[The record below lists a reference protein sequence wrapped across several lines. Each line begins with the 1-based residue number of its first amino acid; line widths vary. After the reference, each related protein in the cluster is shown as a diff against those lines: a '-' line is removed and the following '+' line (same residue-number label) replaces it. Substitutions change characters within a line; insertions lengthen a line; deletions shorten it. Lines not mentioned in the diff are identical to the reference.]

1 VALRPEPADRSRS
14 TVRRA
19 VVGLLAAALSLGTL
33 TALSAPAAA
42 DTAPPVAGTIETVS
56 SDSLPAPQIDGVV
69 WDQVVIGN
77 VVYVGG
83 DFDTARPAG
92 SKAGENTVPRS
103 NFLAYDLTTG
113 ALLDTF
119 APAFNAQVKSLA
131 ASPDGTRL
139 YAAGSFTTVDTRTRY
154 RIAAFDVATGA
165 LVTSFNP
172 TVSSRINAVVA
183 TNTTV
188 YLGGI
193 FGSVQKQTRPGV
205 AALAASNG
213 AIQPFAPTPAGGEV
227 RALAI
232 DPSGE
237 RIVVGG
243 SFTTMN
249 GSSNPGYGLAS
260 LDATTGT
267 LLPFAANSVIRNG
280 GVNAGITSL
289 TGDASG
295 VYGTGYVFGSGGNL
309 EGAFRAT
316 WTDGAISW
324 MEDCHGD
331 TYAIVPKGDLAYV
344 AGHPHYCGNL
354 STGGFPDRVA
364 PSKWYRGLAFTNAAT
379 GTLTANKVGSYAS
392 FTGQPAPTLQH
403 WFPDMNTGLFTGSDQ
418 GPWDVTTAGDYV
430 LYGGEFTQV
439 NGRGQQGLVR
449 FATKDLAPN
458 RDGPRLSGP
467 DFVPTMTAIGAGA
480 VRIKWNANYDRDNTD
495 LRYEVLR
502 DGVAT
507 PIAVNRATS
516 NFWTKPALYAVDS
529 GLVVGQ
535 TYTYSIRTIDPFGN
549 ASVGDPVAFVA
560 TTGVETAAAT
570 GYDKTVLD
578 DVPSTYWPLN
588 ERSGATGFDSR
599 VINDLRLGTTVV
611 RGAAGSEA
619 TGGGVAATFPG
630 TASGYGATKATAP
643 ATASVEAWFT
653 TTSTRGG
660 TLTGYSTATGSG
672 GSTDLATYL
681 DSSGRLNFGATGGV
695 NGAVRSTASYNDGA
709 WHHVVSTITAGSL
722 QLYVD
727 GALVASASDLPARSS
742 SLSGYWRVGSVS
754 LLGWANRP
762 LSDALNGTID
772 NVAVYPRVLSAAQ
785 VAAHHSVGS
794 TVPNV
799 GPTAVL
805 DNEVTDLTV
814 ALSAASST
822 DGDGSIAEYAWSF
835 GDGTTATGVTTEH
848 TYAAAGSY
856 TVTLTV
862 TDDDGA
868 TATADVVVTV
878 APAGFLADDAFSRT
892 AVDGWGAADVGGAW
906 TVGGGRTGFAVADG
920 VGVLT
925 LTPGVTRTARL
936 NDVSTTAA
944 DVTAVFGLSTV
955 ADGGGTTVTVV
966 GRQVGTLLYS
976 TRVVISATGA
986 VRLQIMQGTT
996 ALASANVAGLTYT
1009 AGDQLALRIRVNG
1022 TSPTTISASAW
1033 KVGGTE
1039 PTGWQLTA
1047 TDTTAGLQA
1056 AGVTGVNGYLSGS
1069 ATNGPIGI
1077 RFDRFRVVEPA

>member
-1 VALRPEPADRSRS
+1 VPIL
-14 TVRRA
+14 RRA
-19 VVGLLAAALSLGTL
+19 VVGLLAAALALGTL
-33 TALSAPAAA
+33 TAVSAPAAA
-42 DTAPPVAGTIETVS
+42 DTAPPVAGTAETVS

-69 WDQVVIGN
+69 WDQVVVGN

-83 DFDTARPAG
+83 DFTTARPAG

-103 NFLAYDLTTG
+103 HFLAYDLTTG

-119 APAFNAQVKSLA
+119 APAFNAQVLSLA
-131 ASPDGTRL
+131 ASPDGSRL
-139 YAAGSFTTVDTRTRY
+139 YAAGSFTSVDGRTRY
-154 RIAAFDVATGA
+154 RVAAFDIATGA
-165 LVTSFNP
+165 LVTAFNP

-183 TNTTV
+183 TNSTV
-188 YLGGI
+188 YIGGI
-193 FGSVQKQTRPGV
+193 FGSAQKQTRTGI
-205 AALAASNG
+205 AALSAVNG
-213 AIQPFAPTPAGGEV
+213 ALLPFTATPAGGDV
-227 RALAI
+227 RALAL
-232 DPSGE
+232 DATGE
-237 RIVVGG
+237 RIVLGG
-243 SFTTMN
+243 NFTTMN

-260 LDATTGT
+260 LDTATGA
-267 LLPFAANSVIRNG
+267 LLPFAVNSVVRNG

-295 VYGTGYVFGSGGNL
+295 IYGTGYVYGSGGNF
-309 EGAFRAT
+309 EGAFRAA
-316 WTDGAISW
+316 WSDGAISW

-331 TYAIVPKGDLAYV
+331 TYAVVPKGDLAYV

-364 PSKWYRGLAFTNAAT
+364 PSKWYRGLAFTNTAT

-403 WFPDMNTGLFTGSDQ
+403 WFPDMNTGLFTGSNQ

-467 DFVPTMTAIGAGA
+467 DFVPMMTAIGSGA
-480 VRIKWNANYDRDNTD
+480 VRIKWNANYDRDNSD

-516 NFWTKPALYAVDS
+516 NFWTKPALYAVDT

-560 TTGVETAAAT
+560 TTGVEIAAT
-570 GYDKTVLD
+570 DYDRVVLG
-578 DVPSTYWPLN
+578 DVPSTYWPLS
-588 ERSGATGFDSR
+588 ERSGTTAFDWR
-599 VINDLRLGTTVV
+599 VLNDLRLTTGVT
-611 RGAAGSEA
+611 RGAPGAEA
-619 TGGGVAATFPG
+619 TGGGVSTTFPG
-630 TASGYGATKATAP
+630 TTSNSGYGATKATAP
-643 ATASVEAWFT
+643 STASVEAWFST
-653 TTSTRGG
+653 TTTRGG
-660 TLTGYSTATGSG
+660 LVAGYSTATGTG
-672 GSTDLATYL
+672 GSTDLAAYL
-681 DSSGRLNFGATGGV
+681 DSSGRLNWGATGGV
-695 NGAVRSTASYNDGA
+695 NSAVRSSASYNDGA
-709 WHHVVSTITAGSL
+709 WHHVVATVTAGAL

-727 GALVASASDLPARSS
+727 GALVAAASDLPARTS
-742 SLSGYWRVGSVS
+742 SLSGYWRVGSAN

-762 LSDALNGTID
+762 LSDALAGRID
-772 NVAVYPRVLSAAQ
+772 NVAVYPRVLSTEQ
-785 VAAHHSVGS
+785 VAAHHRIGS
-794 TVPNV
+794 TIPNV
-799 GPTAVL
+799 APTAVL
-805 DNEVTDLTV
+805 DDEVNDMTV
-814 ALSAASST
+814 SLSAAGST
-822 DGDGSIAEYAWSF
+822 DPDGSIAQYAWSF
-835 GDGTTATGVTTEH
+835 GDGATASGATTDH
-848 TYAAAGSY
+848 TYAAAGTY
-856 TVTLTV
+856 RVTLTV

-868 TATADVVVTV
+868 TATATVDVAV

-892 AVDGWGAADVGGAW
+892 AVDGWGPADVGGSW
-906 TVGGGRTGFAVADG
+906 TVAGGKTGFTVADG
-920 VGVLT
+920 AGVMT

-936 NDVSTTAA
+936 ADVSTPDA
-944 DVTAVFGLSTV
+944 DVTAVLGLSTV

-966 GRQVGTLLYS
+966 GRQVGTLSYTS
-976 TRVVISATGA
+976 RVVISATGT

-996 ALASANVAGLTYT
+996 ALATLNVPGLVYT
-1009 AGDQLALRIRVNG
+1009 AGDRLAVRVRVTG

-1033 KVGGTE
+1033 KVGGAE

-1047 TDTTAGLQA
+1047 TDSTAGLQA

-1077 RFDRFRVVEPA
+1077 RFDSFRVVAPV